1 MIYAL
6 NHLWLLVMMGIN
18 LCRMKIYMLYTTDY
32 YKILI
37 KDWSCWKMQQDNFD
51 RKDLIIASL
60 TQQVANLVGQLADR
74 EATITE
80 QHMELEQLRKEIIG
94 DMDGEEN
101 AD

>member
-1 MIYAL
+1 
-6 NHLWLLVMMGIN
+6 
-18 LCRMKIYMLYTTDY
+18 
-32 YKILI
+32 
-37 KDWSCWKMQQDNFD
+37 MQQDNFD

-94 DMDGEEN
+94 DMDEEGN
-101 AD
+101 AG

>member
-1 MIYAL
+1 
-6 NHLWLLVMMGIN
+6 
-18 LCRMKIYMLYTTDY
+18 
-32 YKILI
+32 
-37 KDWSCWKMQQDNFD
+37 MQQDNFD

-101 AD
+101 AK

>member
-1 MIYAL
+1 M
-6 NHLWLLVMMGIN
+6 
-18 LCRMKIYMLYTTDY
+18 T
-32 YKILI
+32 
-37 KDWSCWKMQQDNFD
+37 QDNFD

-101 AD
+101 AE

>member
-1 MIYAL
+1 
-6 NHLWLLVMMGIN
+6 
-18 LCRMKIYMLYTTDY
+18 
-32 YKILI
+32 
-37 KDWSCWKMQQDNFD
+37 MQQDNFD

-94 DMDGEEN
+94 DMDVEEN
-101 AD
+101 AE

>member
-1 MIYAL
+1 
-6 NHLWLLVMMGIN
+6 
-18 LCRMKIYMLYTTDY
+18 
-32 YKILI
+32 
-37 KDWSCWKMQQDNFD
+37 MQQDNFD

-101 AD
+101 AE

>member
-1 MIYAL
+1 
-6 NHLWLLVMMGIN
+6 
-18 LCRMKIYMLYTTDY
+18 MK
-32 YKILI
+32 
-37 KDWSCWKMQQDNFD
+37 QDNFD

-94 DMDGEEN
+94 DMDEDDN
-101 AD
+101 AE

>member
-1 MIYAL
+1 
-6 NHLWLLVMMGIN
+6 
-18 LCRMKIYMLYTTDY
+18 
-32 YKILI
+32 
-37 KDWSCWKMQQDNFD
+37 MQQDNFD

-94 DMDGEEN
+94 DMDEEEN
-101 AD
+101 AE

>member
-1 MIYAL
+1 M
-6 NHLWLLVMMGIN
+6 
-18 LCRMKIYMLYTTDY
+18 T
-32 YKILI
+32 
-37 KDWSCWKMQQDNFD
+37 QDNFD

-94 DMDGEEN
+94 DMDEDDN
-101 AD
+101 AE

>member
-1 MIYAL
+1 
-6 NHLWLLVMMGIN
+6 
-18 LCRMKIYMLYTTDY
+18 
-32 YKILI
+32 
-37 KDWSCWKMQQDNFD
+37 MQQDNNFN
-51 RKDLIIASL
+51 RQDLIIASL

-101 AD
+101 AE

>member
-1 MIYAL
+1 
-6 NHLWLLVMMGIN
+6 
-18 LCRMKIYMLYTTDY
+18 
-32 YKILI
+32 
-37 KDWSCWKMQQDNFD
+37 MQQDNFD

-80 QHMELEQLRKEIIG
+80 QHMELERLRKEIIG

-101 AD
+101 AE

>member
-1 MIYAL
+1 ME
-6 NHLWLLVMMGIN
+6 
-18 LCRMKIYMLYTTDY
+18 
-32 YKILI
+32 
-37 KDWSCWKMQQDNFD
+37 QDNFD

-101 AD
+101 AE

>member
-1 MIYAL
+1 
-6 NHLWLLVMMGIN
+6 
-18 LCRMKIYMLYTTDY
+18 
-32 YKILI
+32 
-37 KDWSCWKMQQDNFD
+37 MQQDNFD

-94 DMDGEEN
+94 DMDEDDN
-101 AD
+101 AE